1 MTISFSSSGSF
12 KNTERFLQAMKRQDM
27 YTKLD
32 SLAKKGVEALRQ
44 ATPVDEGVT
53 AAAWGYEVQKYRGG
67 ARIVWTNTNVVNGA
81 PIAILLQ
88 YGHGTGT
95 GGWVAGR
102 DYINPAIRPIFDE
115 IADTV
120 WKAVTSA

>member
-1 MTISFSSSGSF
+1 MTISYSHRGSF
-12 KNTERFLQAMKRQDM
+12 KNTEKFLKAMKQQDM
-27 YTKLD
+27 FARLE
-32 SLAKKGVEALRQ
+32 SLAREGVLALRE

-53 AAAWGYEVQKYRGG
+53 AAAWGYEIDKTRRGVT
-67 ARIVWTNTNVVNGA
+67 ITWTNTNVVNGA

-95 GGWVAGR
+95 GGWVQGR
-102 DYINPAIRPIFDE
+102 DYINPAIRPIFDQ
-115 IADTV
+115 IADQV